1 MEQMSLFEMSYKYI
15 IDTSSILSQK
25 PNESNRR
32 KVYKSLWDN
41 IDTMI
46 KEKTIIT
53 CSEVFEEIKDE
64 SIKAWIKAQQCS
76 ILEIDNT
83 IQYNV
88 RKIVTENPKMIEF
101 SGKTGS
107 SSGDAFLIATAM
119 AYHLTVITE
128 ENKNSPYKIPM
139 ICQKYNI
146 ESVNIVGLSEREGW
160 VF

>member
-25 PNESNRR
+25 PNETNMR

-46 KEKTIIT
+46 KGKTIVT

-64 SIKAWIKAQQCS
+64 SIKEWIKTQQCR

-88 RKIVTENPKMIEF
+88 RKIVTENPNMIQF

-128 ENKNSPYKIPM
+128 ENKDSPYKIPK